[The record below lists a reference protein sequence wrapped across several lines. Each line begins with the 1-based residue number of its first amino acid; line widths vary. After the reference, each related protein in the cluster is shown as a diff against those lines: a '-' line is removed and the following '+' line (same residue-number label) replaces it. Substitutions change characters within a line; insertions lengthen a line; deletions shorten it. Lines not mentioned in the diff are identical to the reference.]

1 MSTFHWIAFAV
12 IAVMSAARITRLLTF
27 DKFPP
32 VQAVRHW
39 YVGAMDQSDKTRPW
53 QLLAL
58 CGYCMG
64 FWVALAVLLWADLA
78 GLLDGSP
85 AFGED
90 WMPQVWWLV
99 NGLFALAYAAAI
111 VMAYDGDTSEGGI

>member
-1 MSTFHWIAFAV
+1 MSTFHWIALAV
-12 IAVMSAARITRLLTF
+12 IAVMSSARITRLLTF

-32 VQAVRHW
+32 ILAVRRW
-39 YVGAMDQSDKTRPW
+39 YVTAMDHSEATRPW

-64 FWVALAVLLWADLA
+64 FWVALGVLAWGYLT
-78 GLLDGSP
+78 
-85 AFGED
+85 D
-90 WMPQVWWLV
+90 WQTAWWLV

-111 VMAYDGDTSEGGI
+111 VMAHDGDDSDGGL